1 MRYAPEATRY
11 SGELSQAITRIEGK
25 QSLEHL
31 LDSKA
36 GRDYELGVAINVFLK
51 GCFFKE
57 ASYLG
62 NEM

>member
-1 MRYAPEATRY
+1 
-11 SGELSQAITRIEGK
+11 LSQAITRIEGK

-31 LDSKA
+31 LESKA